1 MSSIL
6 CFIVVFI
13 ITAHLFSGVFGPGM
27 VGLIASAVVAA
38 WVVRK
43 LQPVLRKLDKKIDH
57 YLDQLLQ

>member
-1 MSSIL
+1 
-6 CFIVVFI
+6 VVFI